1 VALAAKTVAAKPP
14 ISEVIIMSIGAIIA
28 IVIICVIVA
37 AVAVVAG
44 MQLSRRQALRRRFG
58 AEYDHLAREVGPRE
72 AQAELTR
79 RQRLFDQLG
88 IRPLTPEQRA
98 RYESDWSRVQ
108 ERFVEDPAHATR
120 AAAALVVAVARDRGF
135 SADDNAKLL
144 TELSM
149 GYSRA
154 LQGYRRALE
163 TAARI
168 PDAATEELRK
178 AVIGYRAMFRGLVV
192 RPDSSAPAQATTT
205 STTASTAVGTA
216 ASHSTDKPV
225 AVNRERRSDGDEL
238 QAEPTRQHHRA
249 SR

>member
-1 VALAAKTVAAKPP
+1 MLKTVAAKPP
-14 ISEVIIMSIGAIIA
+14 ISEVIMPIGAIIA

-44 MQLSRRQALRRRFG
+44 TQFFRRQELRRRFG
-58 AEYDHLAREVGPRE
+58 VEYDHLAREVGPRE
-72 AQAELTR
+72 AQAELAR
-79 RQRLFDQLG
+79 RRRLFDQLG

-98 RYESDWSRVQ
+98 RYDSEWSRVQ
-108 ERFVEDPAHATR
+108 ERFVEDPAQATR

-149 GYSRA
+149 GYSRE
-154 LQGYRRALE
+154 LEGYRRALE

-168 PDAATEELRK
+168 PEAATEELRK
-178 AVIGYRAMFRGLVV
+178 AVIGHRAMFRGLIAG
-192 RPDSSAPAQATTT
+192 PDGGAPARATA
-205 STTASTAVGTA
+205 TASTAVGTA

-225 AVNRERRSDGDEL
+225 TVNARTKE
-238 QAEPTRQHHRA
+238 
-249 SR
+249 